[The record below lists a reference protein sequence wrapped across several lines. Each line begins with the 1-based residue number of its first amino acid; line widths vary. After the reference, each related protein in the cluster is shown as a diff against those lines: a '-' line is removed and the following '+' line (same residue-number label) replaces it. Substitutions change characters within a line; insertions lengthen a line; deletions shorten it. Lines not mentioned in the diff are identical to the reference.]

1 MGIVGQGDEVAFTT
15 ASIQV
20 DIDGL
25 SDFRTFLGSEV
36 DANLG
41 PGSHD
46 VINDHVMGVRFGRR
60 NPGHHVGEATT
71 AYHDALNTS
80 TGNLTEYVRTART
93 LTHLIQIVV
102 ARYRTADLT
111 AAGSAPD
118 LNAALI
124 DAVKA
129 MNAPDSETNRETY
142 RATGPTVVSPL

>member
-1 MGIVGQGDEVAFTT
+1 VGVVGQGDEVAFTT
-15 ASIQV
+15 TSIQV
-20 DIDGL
+20 DVDGL
-25 SDFRTFLGSEV
+25 SDFRTFLGSEL

-46 VINDHVMGVRFGRR
+46 VINDHVMGVRFGRH
-60 NPGHHVGEATT
+60 NPGHHVGEATS
-71 AYHDALNTS
+71 AYHSALETS
-80 TGNLTEYVRTART
+80 TGNLNEYVRTART
-93 LTHLIQIVV
+93 LTQLIHIVV

-118 LNAALI
+118 LNAALT

-142 RATGPTVVSPL
+142 RATGRPAVSPL